1 MTRNYQYNFSKIDDS
16 MFDDSQRVL
25 KAKKTISVLE
35 DFLADTKNLTLLENC
50 INLVRLLGVKKILIN
65 SFYLQEQICK
75 FFKDHNFDVEIEIID
90 EGENIL
96 DTGGGVMNLTYKS
109 DEEHFLIFNP
119 DTVWNRNYVLE
130 INNMIDLYFKKELK
144 NILLLVRK
152 NLSFD
157 KNLNGDFDLK
167 NNLINQN
174 DKEYIYTGCQ
184 ILNKS
189 IFKNKKINNFSI
201 NETWLSLI
209 ENKELYGLESKNKFY
224 HVTNL
229 DIFKKLEDL

>member
-1 MTRNYQYNFSKIDDS
+1 MKINTALILCAG
-16 MFDDSQRVL
+16 FGKRLNPITL
-25 KAKKTISVLE
+25 KTPKPLLKI
-35 DFLADTKNLTLLENC
+35 KNLTLLENC

-157 KNLNGDFDLK
+157 KNLNGDFNLK